1 MNPGNSSVLKSPAGF
16 SASARASSVAPS
28 DGDFVNSRIE
38 DMEAVESRRGGLNIS
53 LLGNLL
59 CGCLVI
65 EDRCRA
71 ENLQMSEEDE
81 ALFCTL
87 CNAEVGNISIF

>member
-1 MNPGNSSVLKSPAGF
+1 
-16 SASARASSVAPS
+16 
-28 DGDFVNSRIE
+28 
-38 DMEAVESRRGGLNIS
+38 MEAVESRRGGLNIS

>member
-1 MNPGNSSVLKSPAGF
+1 
-16 SASARASSVAPS
+16 
-28 DGDFVNSRIE
+28 
-38 DMEAVESRRGGLNIS
+38 METVESQREGLSIS
-53 LLGNLL
+53 LLGSLL

-71 ENLQMSEEDE
+71 ENLQVSEEDE

-87 CNAEVGNISIF
+87 CNAEVGIYQKFEVCFS